1 MPAAKKLSLTL
12 DADLAAQVDDAVAS
26 GAYASASEVVE
37 EALLCWRER
46 RALEAD
52 PETLRRLWQEGLD
65 SGPAETL
72 DLAEIKRAARAR
84 LLEETA
90 GRD

>member
-1 MPAAKKLSLTL
+1 MPAAKQLSLTL
-12 DADLAAQVDDAVAS
+12 DAELAAQVDDAVAS

-37 EALLCWRER
+37 DALACWRER

-65 SGPAETL
+65 SGEPEPL
-72 DLAEIKRAARAR
+72 DMAEIKRAARAR
-84 LLEETA
+84 LLEEAA
-90 GRD
+90 GQS